1 MKKSITITIL
11 LAAALLLIGCPKKTT
26 IVTEEA
32 KVEAPDVKAESEAK
46 ARAEA
51 EAKVREEAET
61 KAREEAEAR
70 AREEAE
76 AKAEAKERAE
86 AEEKKEVRAKI
97 KTGAKEALIFEDI
110 HFDLDMYTIKES
122 DREIL
127 NTLADWLLK
136 NKGVKIEIEGHADD
150 RGDHE
155 YNLALGER
163 RATGA
168 REYLIT
174 LGVDAARISTIS
186 YGEEMP
192 LCLDPVEDCWWKNRR
207 AHFNIQK

>member
-1 MKKSITITIL
+1 MKINTGIIIL
-11 LAAALLLIGCPKKTT
+11 AIAAAFLAGCPKKPT
-26 IVTEEA
+26 IATEEA
-32 KVEAPDVKAESEAK
+32 RVQAPEVKAESAAK
-46 ARAEA
+46 AEA
-51 EAKVREEAET
+51 EAKVREEAEA
-61 KAREEAEAR
+61 KAREVAEAK

-76 AKAEAKERAE
+76 AKAKAE
-86 AEEKKEVRAKI
+86 AEEKKEARAEI
-97 KTGAKEALIFEDI
+97 KTGAKEALMFEDI

-127 NTLADWLLK
+127 NKLADWLLK

-150 RGDHE
+150 RGDQD

-163 RATGA
+163 RANGA

-192 LCLDPVEDCWWKNRR
+192 LCMDPTEDCWWKNRR
-207 AHFNIQK
+207 AHFAIQK

>member
-1 MKKSITITIL
+1 MKKNTGIIIL
-11 LAAALLLIGCPKKTT
+11 AIAAAFLAGCPKKPT

-32 KVEAPDVKAESEAK
+32 KIQAPEVKAEDAAK
-46 ARAEA
+46 AEA

-61 KAREEAEAR
+61 KAREVAEAK

-76 AKAEAKERAE
+76 AKAKAEAKEKAE
-86 AEEKKEVRAKI
+86 AEEKKEARAEI
-97 KTGAKEALIFEDI
+97 KTGAKEAFRFEDI

-127 NTLADWLLK
+127 NKLADWLLK
-136 NKGVKIEIEGHADD
+136 NNGVKIEIEGHADD
-150 RGDHE
+150 RGDQD

-163 RATGA
+163 RANGA

-192 LCLDPVEDCWWKNRR
+192 LCMDPTEDCWWKNRR
-207 AHFNIQK
+207 AHFAIQK

>member
-1 MKKSITITIL
+1 MKRSITITIL
-11 LAAALLLIGCPKKTT
+11 LASTLMIVGCPKKPA
-26 IVTEEA
+26 IAPEEP
-32 KVEAPDVKAESEAK
+32 KMPAPVVKAEDEAK
-46 ARAEA
+46 ARAE
-51 EAKVREEAET
+51 VET
-61 KAREEAEAR
+61 KLREEAEAR

-76 AKAEAKERAE
+76 AKAKEEAEVRTRAKAE
-86 AEEKKEVRAKI
+86 AERKKEALA
-97 KTGAKEALIFEDI
+97 KTGAKGEFRPEDI

-127 NTLADWLLK
+127 NNLADWLLK

-163 RATGA
+163 RANGA

-192 LCLDPVEDCWWKNRR
+192 LCLDPAEDCWWKNRR
-207 AHFNIQK
+207 SHFNIQK

>member
-11 LAAALLLIGCPKKTT
+11 LVAALLLIGCPKKPT

-32 KVEAPDVKAESEAK
+32 KVQTPDVKAESEAK

-51 EAKVREEAET
+51 EAKV
-61 KAREEAEAR
+61 KEEAEAK

-76 AKAEAKERAE
+76 AKAEAEERAE
-86 AEEKKEVRAKI
+86 AEEKKEAKAKI
-97 KTGAKEALIFEDI
+97 KTRVKEAFRFEDI

-127 NTLADWLLK
+127 NNLADWLLK

-163 RATGA
+163 RANGA

-192 LCLDPVEDCWWKNRR
+192 LCLDPAEDCWWKNRR

>member
-1 MKKSITITIL
+1 MKGSITIMIL
-11 LAAALLLIGCPKKTT
+11 LTSTLVLAGCPKKPA
-26 IVTEEA
+26 IAPEEP
-32 KVEAPDVKAESEAK
+32 KAPAPVVKAEDEAK

-51 EAKVREEAET
+51 EARVREEAEA
-61 KAREEAEAR
+61 K

-76 AKAEAKERAE
+76 AKAEAKERAG
-86 AEEKKEVRAKI
+86 AERKKEALA
-97 KTGAKEALIFEDI
+97 KTGAKGEFRPEAI
-110 HFDLDMYTIKES
+110 HFDLDMYTIRES

-127 NTLADWLLK
+127 NDLADWLLK

-168 REYLIT
+168 KEYLVT
-174 LGVDAARISTIS
+174 LGIDAARISTVS
-186 YGEEMP
+186 YGEEIP
-192 LCLDPVEDCWWKNRR
+192 LCLNPDEDCWWKNRR